1 MGEIEAKDIISVI
14 SLLGLGGV
22 LGAWIKHL
30 LERKKE
36 TEIKI
41 QNLNENKYRS
51 ILVFMRCVLNPN
63 SIKQFDI
70 HDPNFQNIKEE
81 AEMNEYSNQKLKEF
95 YYNSLLYASDQV
107 LVSIKNFIENPS
119 EENFF
124 KSAFA
129 MRKDL
134 WNRSSKSNI
143 ED

>member
-81 AEMNEYSNQKLKEF
+81 AEIVLAPIKQENYSRFQKLIKRF
-95 YYNSLLYASDQV
+95 VFSLKSGV
-107 LVSIKNFIENPS
+107 CPGSIFPS
-119 EENFF
+119 V
-124 KSAFA
+124 
-129 MRKDL
+129 
-134 WNRSSKSNI
+134 
-143 ED
+143 